1 MCHPDRFSEPGY
13 GRIGPILPNA
23 HGPATSIPGSLRS
36 VTLARPNVRFTTTTD
51 GVDIGF
57 WEIGSGPPLLLAQN
71 RSLSHAELEWTVPS
85 MAALYMELARYFRVV
100 RFDPRGAGI
109 SGEPPEEGVTLHG
122 LAEDIDAVARAL
134 DVAELNLV
142 GAISLGPS
150 AVRHAV
156 SRRDLVTHLV
166 LCDTGPVLGDL
177 HLDTYVRATD
187 SLVDLGVLP
196 SLGGLFS
203 STPTEDLPA
212 LERLMRA
219 SLYDRPP
226 IKPRDL
232 SRFDVS
238 EILEQIHAPTL
249 VLKSEH
255 SLYTDMTQTRRLLAG
270 IPEAEL
276 RVVPGTMAPWL
287 ADLDSVVEAFVS
299 FLTSGHHQPDRERAH
314 GLLTVVFTD
323 LVSSTQ
329 ILDRLGDVE
338 GRRTFRE
345 IEGLILDLCS
355 RHDGHLVKNLGD
367 GSLITFTS
375 TRQAIAFSLDLQKHM
390 TSRPIQL
397 RVGMA
402 AGEPIQENGDV
413 HGAVVVQASR
423 IADLGK
429 AGEVI
434 VSDSVRQL
442 AVGKEF
448 EFQPRGEICLKGFEE
463 AQRVWTAT
471 WSNQPNVDDQQQRVM
486 GSSE

>member
-1 MCHPDRFSEPGY
+1 M
-13 GRIGPILPNA
+13 
-23 HGPATSIPGSLRS
+23 
-36 VTLARPNVRFTTTTD
+36 TLARPNVRFTTTTD

-71 RSLSHAELEWTVPS
+71 RSLSHAELEWAVPS
-85 MAALYMELARYFRVV
+85 MAALYIELARYFRVV

-109 SGEPPEEGVTLHG
+109 SGEPPGEGVTLHG
-122 LAEDIDAVARAL
+122 LAEDIAAVARAL

-150 AVRHAV
+150 AVSHAV
-156 SRRDLVTHLV
+156 SRPELVTRLV

-177 HLDTYVRATD
+177 HLNTYVRATD

-226 IKPRDL
+226 ISPRDL

-238 EILEQIHAPTL
+238 EILEHVHAPTL

-255 SLYTDMTQTRRLLAG
+255 SLYTDMGQTRRLLAG
-270 IPEAEL
+270 IPQAEL

-299 FLTSGHHQPDRERAH
+299 FLTSGHHQPDRGRGH

-323 LVSSTQ
+323 VVSSTE
-329 ILDRLGDVE
+329 ILDRQGDVE
-338 GRRTFRE
+338 WRRTFRQ
-345 IEGLILDLCS
+345 IEDLILDMCS
-355 RHDGHLVKNLGD
+355 RHSGHLVKNLGD

-375 TRQAIAFSLDLQKHM
+375 TRQAIAFSLDLQELM
-390 TSRPIQL
+390 ASRPIQI

-402 AGEPIQENGDV
+402 AGEPIQEKGDV

-423 IADLGK
+423 IADLGE

-448 EFQPRGEICLKGFEE
+448 EFQPKGEIHLKGFTE
-463 AQRVWTAT
+463 AQRVWIAT
-471 WSNQPNVDDQQQRVM
+471 RSNQPTSMTENSERG

>member
-1 MCHPDRFSEPGY
+1 M
-13 GRIGPILPNA
+13 
-23 HGPATSIPGSLRS
+23 S
-36 VTLARPNVRFTTTTD
+36 VARPNVRFTTTAD

-57 WEIGSGPPLLLAQN
+57 WEVGSGPPLLLAQN

-85 MAALYMELARYFRVV
+85 MAALYLELARYFRVV

-122 LAEDIDAVARAL
+122 LAEDIGAVARAL
-134 DVAELNLV
+134 DEEELNLM
-142 GAISLGPS
+142 GAVSLGPS
-150 AVRHAV
+150 AVMHAV
-156 SRRDLVTHLV
+156 SQPELVTRLV

-177 HLDTYVRATD
+177 HLNTYVKATD
-187 SLVDLGVLP
+187 SLVDLGVVP
-196 SLGGLFS
+196 SLVGLFP

-232 SRFDVS
+232 SSFDVS
-238 EILEQIHAPTL
+238 EILEQVRAPTM
-249 VLKSEH
+249 VLKSQH
-255 SLYTDMTQTRRLLAG
+255 SLYTDMTQTRRLLSG
-270 IPEAEL
+270 IPNAEL
-276 RVVPGTMAPWL
+276 RAVPGTMAPWL
-287 ADLDSVVEAFVS
+287 ADLDSVVAAFVS
-299 FLTSGHHQPDRERAH
+299 FLTGGHHEPGQGRGP

-329 ILDRLGDVE
+329 ILDHQGDVE

-345 IEGLILDLCS
+345 IEDLIVDLCA
-355 RHDGHLVKNLGD
+355 RHGGQLVKNLGD
-367 GSLITFTS
+367 GSLLTFESTS
-375 TRQAIAFSLDLQKHM
+375 RAIAFSLDLQDHM
-390 TSRPIQL
+390 ASRPVRMRI
-397 RVGMA
+397 GMA
-402 AGEPIQENGDV
+402 AGEPIQENGDI

-442 AVGKEF
+442 AVGKGF
-448 EFQPRGEICLKGFEE
+448 EFQPRGEIRLKGFEE
-463 AQRVWTAT
+463 AQRVWVTTRA
-471 WSNQPNVDDQQQRVM
+471 NQPT
-486 GSSE
+486 STTT

>member
-1 MCHPDRFSEPGY
+1 MTP
-13 GRIGPILPNA
+13 
-23 HGPATSIPGSLRS
+23 
-36 VTLARPNVRFTTTTD
+36 ARPTVRFTTTTD

-57 WEIGSGPPLLLAQN
+57 WEIDSGPPLLLAQN
-71 RSLSHAELEWTVPS
+71 RSLSHAELEWMVPS
-85 MAALYMELARYFRVV
+85 MSALYRELARYFRVV

-109 SGEPPEEGVTLHG
+109 SGEPPAEGVTLQG
-122 LAEDIDAVARAL
+122 LADDIAAVARTL
-134 DVAELNLV
+134 GVAELNLV
-142 GAISLGPS
+142 GAISIGPS
-150 AVRHAV
+150 AVSYAV
-156 SRRDLVTHLV
+156 SQPELVSRLI

-177 HLDTYVRATD
+177 HLDTYVKATD
-187 SLVDLGVLP
+187 SLVDLGVVP
-196 SLGGLFS
+196 SLGGLFT

-238 EILEQIHAPTL
+238 ESLHQVQAPTL

-270 IPEAEL
+270 IPKAEL

-299 FLTSGHHQPDRERAH
+299 FITSGHHQPDRGGIQ

-323 LVSSTQ
+323 LVSSTNL
-329 ILDRLGDVE
+329 LDRLGDVE
-338 GRRTFRE
+338 GRRTFRD
-345 IEGLILDLCS
+345 IENLISDLAAT
-355 RHDGHLVKNLGD
+355 HGGHVVKNLGD
-367 GSLITFTS
+367 GSLITFPS
-375 TRQAIAFSLDLQKHM
+375 TRQAITFSLDLQERM
-390 TSRPIQL
+390 VSLPVRM

-423 IADLGK
+423 IADLAD

-448 EFQPRGEICLKGFEE
+448 EFHPRGEICLKGFEE

-471 WSNQPNVDDQQQRVM
+471 RSHQPTSVTND
-486 GSSE
+486 GA